1 MFTQRETT
9 RPTKAEGSD
18 SGQPIPFVDEEQ
30 ANSDP
35 EAERDR
41 RHAVLMDCLQDERDR
56 QAEERQQA
64 SIDEDFYDHLQWRQE
79 DALVLMERGQAP
91 LVFNQARQTIDWL
104 AGTQER
110 MRKDYKILGRERNDE
125 KGAEIQTQVVKYTD
139 DVNLTDHHVSKVF
152 KQSAIGGLSWLEEG
166 LNIEPDEEIIF
177 AGSEDWRN
185 VYRDSRCRE
194 FDLKNARYL
203 FRRKQ
208 TDLDYAMALLPKAK
222 SHLRNLASVDEQVD
236 EDNVWYLGERMT
248 GASDLNNSDGMPS
261 SWRDRRAVIGNDYAD
276 KGRRSS
282 VELLE
287 CWYRVPETVQ
297 MFNTGPLQGK
307 TYNEADLGHQQLKQ
321 DGYAFYD
328 AVKMRMRVMVATKDQ
343 CLWDGPSPF
352 NHGRFLL
359 VPVWGYR
366 RYRDGMAYGAMR
378 GMRDLQEDT
387 NKRASKALWLLS
399 GNRMI
404 FEKGAFK
411 DVEEAR
417 AEAARA
423 DAMIEVTG
431 KGARAEFVKSQAE
444 VQGNLEMMDRNV
456 QFMRDVGGVTNANLG
471 RGATGQSGI
480 SVERQQDQG
489 SLTTSELFRNLRL
502 ARILA
507 GKLRLSHIKQF
518 KTAQQTI
525 RITGEAAPTDY
536 LTVNQPD
543 PANPGQMLNDI
554 TQTECDYIVAE
565 QDFRESYVRAA
576 TAEMFALLGQIATFA
591 PQVVMSVLDLAVEGS
606 EVRNKEEWVSR
617 IRKLNGQR
625 DPTKQMTPEETSKA
639 AAEANKAALMDKMNM
654 DQMQL
659 TLDKLRKEVEGL
671 DVTAMSKRVDS
682 IFAALQAAQIIA
694 VTPAVAPIGDE
705 IARGAGFKDQNG
717 QDPNLPEPA
726 APVPGAQPPQM
737 AGDTTPLTP
746 NDPNAQPAP
755 PIDPNAGPPP
765 QEGAN
770 AGIQTQTPADN
781 VPPAID
787 PLDQGNPAP

>member
-1 MFTQRETT
+1 MFAQRETK
-9 RPTKAEGSD
+9 PTQAEGPD
-18 SGQPIPFVDEEQ
+18 SGQPIPFLDEQQQET
-30 ANSDP
+30 DP
-35 EAERDR
+35 VAERDR
-41 RHAVLMDCLQDERDR
+41 RHAVLMECLNDERDR

-64 SIDEDFYDHLQWRQE
+64 AIDEDFYDHLQWRQD
-79 DALVLMERGQAP
+79 DAQVLMERGQAP

-110 MRKDYKILGRERNDE
+110 MRKDYKILGREQSDE
-125 KGAEIQTQVVKYTD
+125 KGAEIQTQIVKYTD

-152 KQSAIGGLSWLEEG
+152 KQSVIGGLSWLEEG

-185 VYRDSRCRE
+185 VYRDSRNKD

-208 TDLDYAMALLPKAK
+208 TDVDYAMALLPKAA
-222 SHLRNLASVDEQVD
+222 SHLRNMASAGELVD
-236 EDNVWYLGERMT
+236 EDDVWYLGERLT
-248 GASDLNNSDGMPS
+248 GASDLNNGEGLPS
-261 SWRDRRAVIGNDYAD
+261 SWRDRRAVIGNDYTD
-276 KGRRSS
+276 RGRRAS

-287 CWYRVPETVQ
+287 CWYRVPEAVQ
-297 MFNTGPLQGK
+297 MFNNGPLQGK
-307 TYNEADLGHQQLKQ
+307 TFNPADPGHVQQQQ
-321 DGYAFYD
+321 DGYQFYD
-328 AVKMRMRVMVATKDQ
+328 TVKMRMRVMVATKDQ

-366 RYRDGMAYGAMR
+366 RYRDGMSYGAMR

-404 FEKGAFK
+404 FEKGAFA
-411 DVEEAR
+411 DIEEAR
-417 AEAARA
+417 SEAARA
-423 DAMIEVTG
+423 DAMIEVG
-431 KGARAEFVKSQAE
+431 LNKKAEFVKSNSE

-554 TQTECDYIVAE
+554 TQTECDFIVAE

-591 PQVVMSVLDLAVEGS
+591 PQVVLSVLDLAVEGS
-606 EVRNKEEWVSR
+606 EVRNKDEWIAR

-625 DPTKQMTPEETSKA
+625 DPTKQMTPEEASKA
-639 AAEANKAALMDKMNM
+639 AAEANKAAL
-654 DQMQL
+654 
-659 TLDKLRKEVEGL
+659 LDKIQMDTMQATLAKLQSEVQGL
-671 DVTAMSKRVDS
+671 DVKAMGDRVDA
-682 IFAALQAAQIIA
+682 IFAMLQAAQIVA
-694 VTPAVAPIGDE
+694 TTPAVAPIADE
-705 IARGAGFKDQNG
+705 IGRGAGFKDEHGEATGIEQ
-717 QDPNLPEPA
+717 PA
-726 APVPGAQPPQM
+726 APVRGAQPPQM
-737 AGDTTPLTP
+737 ADDTTPMTP
-746 NDPNAQPAP
+746 NDPNADPAQPMTP
-755 PIDPNAGPPP
+755 DAGPPQ

-770 AGIQTQTPADN
+770 AGIQTMTPADN
-781 VPPAID
+781 VPPNVD